1 MWLKIFAHNSEISQ
15 ALNFN
20 WTSLLRNNYLGNNNF
35 LNNFSGEVKKVGNGG
50 KLNKLFLI
58 YKLLKFFWV

>member
-50 KLNKLFLI
+50 KLNK
-58 YKLLKFFWV
+58 